1 MCIVTLSVL
10 KKCHHELATIELC
23 SRGGCDVPDDLK
35 ESAVESGEEP
45 FPRLACTPSLGWSIF
60 ETLNVSTP
68 YKNDRKVAN
77 VHPGISN
84 LRLVQ
89 SVARKERQTHVWR
102 NGGRDAEDVS

>member
-23 SRGGCDVPDDLK
+23 SRAGRDIPEGLN

-60 ETLNVSTP
+60 ETLNVSTLC
-68 YKNDRKVAN
+68 KNGQRMAN
-77 VHPGISN
+77 
-84 LRLVQ
+84 L
-89 SVARKERQTHVWR
+89 
-102 NGGRDAEDVS
+102 